1 MEFVKEKLRHDK
13 GFDGCYEQ
21 LCIGAIQIAIIQEK
35 VSKKEAIAI
44 AEHFVKCWNSHDAL
58 LASCKAA
65 LSCFN
70 YDSDMQE
77 DFAPEIK
84 QLEQAIAAAQDG
96 SDAK

>member
-58 LASCKAA
+58 LAACKEAKYRIREMG
-65 LSCFN
+65 C
-70 YDSDMQE
+70 D
-77 DFAPEIK
+77 PETDETLGILDK
-84 QLEQAIAAAQDG
+84 AIAAAQDAP
-96 SDAK
+96 DAK